1 MGVVVDMQN
10 DGAAKG
16 SWVFSNFVR
25 RKHVDSVLIRRKPGQ
40 QLAKKLS
47 AIDLIAIG
55 NLTKKFQ
62 NSIVNLELFFLLA
75 MSNYP

>member
-16 SWVFSNFVR
+16 SWDFSNFVR

-55 NLTKKFQ
+55 NLTKKFKTRLLTW
-62 NSIVNLELFFLLA
+62 NCFFF
-75 MSNYP
+75 